1 MKIPVIV
8 CGGELGRAVIFGY
21 AKRLPKAKESC
32 TIYDARMVLRWDAKC
47 GGLFGLSVKGPAGDT
62 QVTSAV
68 ANVNDTW
75 QQALTVSEAAAKS
88 FAEWPNA

>member
-32 TIYDARMVLRWDAKC
+32 TIYDARMVLRWDEKC
-47 GGLFGLSVKGPAGDT
+47 GGLFGLAAKGPVGET
-62 QVTSAV
+62 KVTSTV
-68 ANVNDTW
+68 EQVNDIW
-75 QQALTVSEAAAKS
+75 QQALTVSDFAANS
-88 FAEWPNA
+88 FLEWPDA